1 MRYGIHKAELNLSE
15 YELFPSNFPT
25 GAKRGIIL
33 YVKEELN
40 ATEIEINSKFDESVW
55 VKLPLLKNDY
65 LLCGCIY
72 KSTSSDEEKHK
83 VLNDFLCKACTLGH
97 NFTHTLI
104 TGDFNFPDIE
114 WTNWLAKTD
123 CSTDFLECL
132 RDNYLCQLID
142 KPTRVRLNQ
151 DSSMLDLLLVND
163 SNNVSSIEYLDP
175 LGTSDHCVLKF
186 EYMCYFEYETNT
198 TVRYNYYKADYE
210 GLRNQLNIDWEN
222 ELGGKD
228 TNQML
233 STFMNKFNNEVERLV
248 PKSKSRSSKGNLSL
262 SKETLRNIRRKHRL
276 WDRYMEK
283 RNEESY
289 REFCKARNKVKK
301 LTRKERK

>member
-163 SNNVSSIEYLDP
+163 SNNVSSNEYLDP
-175 LGTSDHCVLKF
+175 LGTSDHCVLTF
-186 EYMCYFEYETNT
+186 E
-198 TVRYNYYKADYE
+198 
-210 GLRNQLNIDWEN
+210 
-222 ELGGKD
+222 
-228 TNQML
+228 
-233 STFMNKFNNEVERLV
+233 
-248 PKSKSRSSKGNLSL
+248 
-262 SKETLRNIRRKHRL
+262 
-276 WDRYMEK
+276 
-283 RNEESY
+283 
-289 REFCKARNKVKK
+289 
-301 LTRKERK
+301 